1 MPCSVQRIKEH
12 MQNSLAGPLK
22 QLLHVVGKCSGRSGN
37 GGIMELVSL
46 DLSGDC
52 LFLASKKET

>member
-1 MPCSVQRIKEH
+1 MPCNVKRIQEH
-12 MQNSLAGPLK
+12 MQNALAGPLK
-22 QLLHVVGKCSGRSGN
+22 KLMHVVGKCSGRSGN

-46 DLSGDC
+46 DLSSGC